1 MTIAHPE
8 TESLHESADFPDMIN
23 IRSDTQTLPSPEM
36 RRAIF
41 EAELGDD
48 TYGEDPTVKRLEA
61 LAAEMTGMEASLL
74 VMSGTMGNL
83 AALMA
88 HATPGDEVFLDL
100 DSHIFY
106 YEIGGIAN
114 IAGLM
119 PMPVASPGGMM
130 DPDALRGA
138 IRSPNLHY
146 PRPKVLCL
154 ENTHNRSGG
163 RLVPLDLHNELCAI
177 GRENGLKIHLD
188 GARIFNAA
196 VAARVPVSAFTENVD
211 SLMFCLSKGLGCPL
225 GSMLCGSKE
234 FIAEADRA
242 RKRLGGGM
250 RQAGIMAAAGVY
262 ALENN
267 VERLIDDHKSAR
279 RLAEGVNEIPGLSVD
294 MKTVESN
301 MIYVDHRETKLS
313 NGEFLGLIKRYG
325 VLASGRPPHHIR
337 VVTNL
342 HHTPDVVEEVLR
354 RLRRA
359 VDSLG

>member
-8 TESLHESADFPDMIN
+8 AKSHQASGEFPEVIN

-36 RRAIF
+36 RRAIA
-41 EAELGDD
+41 ESELGDD

-61 LAAEMTGMEASLL
+61 LVADMTGMEASLL
-74 VMSGTMGNL
+74 VLSGTMGNL

-88 HATPGDEVFLDL
+88 HAVPGDEVFLDV

-106 YEIGGIAN
+106 YEIGGMAN

-119 PMPVASPGGMM
+119 PMPVASPDGMM
-130 DPDALRGA
+130 DPDALRSA
-138 IRSPNLHY
+138 IRKPNLHY

-163 RLVPLDLHNELCAI
+163 RVVPLTLHNELCGIA
-177 GRENGLKIHLD
+177 RENGLKVHLD

-196 VAARVPVSAFTENVD
+196 LAAGVPVSAFTENID
-211 SLMFCLSKGLGCPL
+211 SMMFCLSKGLGCPL
-225 GSMLCGSKE
+225 GSMICGSKA

-250 RQAGIMAAAGVY
+250 RQAGIMAAAGIY

-267 VERLIDDHKSAR
+267 VDRLIDDHKSAR
-279 RLAEGVNEIPGLSVD
+279 RLAEGVNGIPGLSVD
-294 MKTVESN
+294 MSTVESN
-301 MIYVDHRETKLS
+301 MIYVNQRDTKLS
-313 NGEFLGLIKRYG
+313 NSEFLTVLKRHG

-342 HHTPDVVEEVLR
+342 HHTPEVVEEVLR
-354 RLRRA
+354 RMRRA
-359 VDSLG
+359 VESLG